1 MRKVKKFVKN
11 YTNQPNPYPTLTR
24 ILTLILT
31 LTLTPAKADPCQ
43 DLINRLVKPP
53 PAIAIL
59 DTPRGYHILDPKERY
74 ETVKTYR
81 QDLRQISEL
90 LGKYISLRKQTEE
103 INAYLGWQWERV
115 KAGVEYKKDIW
126 KEQIRE
132 NQTRAE
138 LKNIERQLILIGAT
152 PKELDLCY
160 KTAK

>member
-1 MRKVKKFVKN
+1 MRKFVKN
-11 YTNQPNPYPTLTR
+11 YTNQPSPYPTLI
-24 ILTLILT
+24 ILTLTLT

-59 DTPRGYHILDPKERY
+59 DTRQGYRLIDPKERY
-74 ETVKTYR
+74 EILKTYR
-81 QDLRQISEL
+81 QDIRQISEL

-103 INAYLGWQWERV
+103 INSYLSWQWERV

-138 LKNIERQLILIGAT
+138 LKNMERQLFLLGAT

>member
-1 MRKVKKFVKN
+1 MRKFVKN
-11 YTNQPNPYPTLTR
+11 YTNKPTLTLT
-24 ILTLILT
+24 LTLILT
-31 LTLTPAKADPCQ
+31 LTLTLPSQADPCQ

-59 DTPRGYHILDPKERY
+59 DTPRGYRLLDPKERY
-74 ETVKTYR
+74 EILKTYR
-81 QDLRQISEL
+81 QDIRQISEL

-103 INAYLGWQWERV
+103 INAYLSWQWQRV
-115 KAGVEYKKDIW
+115 NAGVEYKKDIW

-138 LKNIERQLILIGAT
+138 LKNIERQLLLLGAT

-160 KTAK
+160 KTAR